1 MSCCCCVFGASPVAA
16 QTKPALA
23 ETPGGAYYE
32 FMMGLQLETQGDG
45 PGATAAYQRAEKLDP
60 TSAEIP
66 AALAELY
73 ARLNRPTDAVAAG
86 ERAVKAN
93 ASNPEANW
101 ILGSLYARMSE
112 MPATRPAD
120 RRTYTERAIAN
131 LEKANRNAHPSVPTM
146 LGRLY
151 IADSQFDKAI
161 ALLLPFVN
169 DEPDQVEAVAM
180 LAEAYQA
187 TDRDTEAIAL
197 LEKSV
202 QDAPEL
208 FSTLGQV
215 YQDAGRWSDAARAFA
230 GAVEERPQ
238 SLPLRSQ
245 WATALLN
252 VGDPQR
258 ARDVLE
264 EGSAGNS
271 RNQRALYLLSEAQRR
286 TRDFAAAEV
295 TARRLIALDSRAL
308 GGPRQLAQIFLDQD
322 EHQKIVALL
331 EPIVTARLGAADA
344 ADLSSD
350 TFRGTYFDLAS
361 AYEKLR
367 QFDKAMT
374 MLRQARTLSPT
385 DPLVEIRLARSQQ
398 EAGKGADAIKTLQA
412 AVTKFPK
419 EPAVKLS
426 LASTLERER
435 KYGDAE
441 AVFRQMIA
449 DDPKNPDALN
459 SLAYMLAERGQKL
472 DEAIGLVQRALAI
485 DPGNGAYLDTLGW
498 AYYKQNRLRAGR
510 SPAER
515 SGGKAARCVGDSG
528 SFRRRPQQAWLA
540 RGSDRRMAAGPR
552 RRRRLHLP
560 PGDRRQDQV
569 GTPETWPKKVSSP
582 FRFSSSRSVRRRA
595 EPLGCRCLPG
605 PVFPRRILR
614 RRMRRRARRAR
625 ASGRCRASWGCRAAP
640 PGSGCAA
647 ASSPAWCQERSGSK
661 VWRRSARL
669 CSSWSLTATAAPCC
683 SRASGVSCGTRRPRR
698 S

>member
-1 MSCCCCVFGASPVAA
+1 MSKNYSRKGTIERLMRKSIVLLLLLFFGASPVAA
-16 QTKPALA
+16 QTKPAPA

-45 PGATAAYQRAEKLDP
+45 PGAVSAYQRAENLDP

-187 TDRDTEAIAL
+187 TDRDAEAITL

-308 GGPRQLAQIFLDQD
+308 AGPRQLAQIFLDQD

-344 ADLSSD
+344 SDLSSD
-350 TFRGTYFDLAS
+350 TFRAAYFDLAS

-367 QFDKAMT
+367 QFDKAIT

-419 EPAVKLS
+419 EPAVKLA
-426 LASTLERER
+426 LASTLDGEG

-441 AVFRQMIA
+441 AVFRQLIA

-472 DEAIGLVQRALAI
+472 DAAIGLVQQALAI

-498 AYYKQNRLRAGR
+498 VYYKQNRIEQAEAPLREAAGKLPGVSVIQDHFGDVLNKR
-510 SPAER
+510 GSLEEAI
-515 SGGKAARCVGDSG
+515 AAWQRALDGDGDSI
-528 SFRRRPQQAWLA
+528 
-540 RGSDRRMAAGPR
+540 
-552 RRRRLHLP
+552 
-560 PGDRRQDQV
+560 
-569 GTPETWPKKVSSP
+569 
-582 FRFSSSRSVRRRA
+582 SRSV
-595 EPLGCRCLPG
+595 
-605 PVFPRRILR
+605 IDD
-614 RRMRRRARRAR
+614 
-625 ASGRCRASWGCRAAP
+625 
-640 PGSGCAA
+640 
-647 ASSPAWCQERSGSK
+647 K
-661 VWRRSARL
+661 IKSARQRL
-669 CSSWSLTATAAPCC
+669 G
-683 SRASGVSCGTRRPRR
+683 RKK
-698 S
+698 